1 MVVWDM
7 GRCSIAVF
15 YHNNPGRGAIRV
27 PRWVRA
33 VIPAV
38 GAGVSEDYQC
48 QTMDRTGWTG
58 PR

>member
-1 MVVWDM
+1 MVVRDM
-7 GRCSIAVF
+7 GRCSIAIF

-38 GAGVSEDYQC
+38 GAGVSEDY
-48 QTMDRTGWTG
+48 
-58 PR
+58 